1 MLPIAETSWN
11 WMGGDLIVAIAVIGL
26 AVYGWRQGVFVATL
40 IGLQVLASF
49 VAALA
54 LASLVVDLVRAAEI
68 VPPGRLLAVAYL
80 VTFLACVVGIR
91 LAIGAFVP
99 EMAVPFAPLLDG
111 GLGLF
116 IGAVAG
122 YLLAGALLVA
132 WSLAALPGPL
142 RFTPAGLGLD
152 PGSFV
157 LKTFARCVAV
167 EPARRTELLEGNAG
181 AKPEHAHNNNAGAT
195 KELGPPWCSEPFVD
209 LDGDGKHA
217 AGELFLDVDGNGTF
231 TPSLGFRDIGNDRRR
246 RLGLL
251 ECYRLGA
258 WEGITVWHA
267 PEITSQESVRL
278 ESAPTSDEPIY
289 RATAR
294 DPDGDAGLVFSLRL
308 PSKAVRVAGG
318 SGAPAVPLVIDPQ
331 TGAVSLAEEP
341 TDKQQ
346 RQKKFEFTVIV
357 TDPTGL
363 TDERAVN
370 VNVN

>member
-11 WMGGDLIVAIAVIGL
+11 WMGGDFLVAVSVIGL
-26 AVYGWRQGVFVATL
+26 ALYGWRQGVFIATL

-54 LASLVVDLVRAAEI
+54 LSSLVVDLVRAAEF

-80 VTFLACVVGIR
+80 LTFLACVVGIR

-132 WSLAALPGPL
+132 WSLAAMPGSL
-142 RFTPAGLGLD
+142 RFTPAGLSLD

-157 LKTFARCVAV
+157 LKTFARCVAI

-181 AKPEHAHNNNAGAT
+181 AA
-195 KELGPPWCSEPFVD
+195 PWPAAPRCSEPFVD
-209 LDGDGKHA
+209 LDGDGKHSS
-217 AGELFLDVDGNGTF
+217 GEPFLDVDGNETF
-231 TPSLGFRDIGNDRRR
+231 TPSLGFRDTGNDRRR

-258 WEGITVWHA
+258 WEGITIWHA
-267 PEITSQESVRL
+267 PEITSPDRVRL
-278 ESAPTSDEPIY
+278 ESSPTIDEPFY

-294 DPDGDAGLVFSLRL
+294 DADGDSGLVFSLRL
-308 PSKAVRVAGG
+308 PSEADRVAGG

-346 RQKKFEFTVIV
+346 RQKRFTVVV

-363 TDERAVN
+363 TDERAVY
-370 VNVN
+370 VTW